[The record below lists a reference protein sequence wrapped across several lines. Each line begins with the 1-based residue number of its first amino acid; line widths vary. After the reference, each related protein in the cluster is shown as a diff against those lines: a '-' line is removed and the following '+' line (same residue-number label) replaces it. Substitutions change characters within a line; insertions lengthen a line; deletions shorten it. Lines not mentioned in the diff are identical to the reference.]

1 MADQTMDFKIRLTAE
16 DRAQASLKAAAAAIK
31 EVEAA
36 QRSANTAAQAWQ
48 TLGARSGEAIRA
60 DMEQVKA
67 ALASIRGSGGP
78 IEDLGR
84 ATQAASQRLRELGRG
99 LALVERPITGI
110 ERLFSKVTQA
120 FLALQVVL
128 QGAEIANA
136 ADNFEKLRI
145 TLAQSEGSM
154 QGAQRALSELYR
166 IAQSA
171 SVPIEAM
178 TVSYQRYTRSVAAMG
193 GSQQQA
199 LDFTEALAKA
209 LRLSN
214 ATAQETGSVMR
225 QLSQAFNKGK
235 LNGDEF
241 VSVSEN
247 GGRVLD
253 YLARQIGKSRGELQE
268 MSKAGEL
275 TDKVLL
281 QLGQALEKIRG
292 DFDLLA
298 VPDDFVNLAAPN
310 KRLAPNLAKRGMQL
324 AEAVQPTTFFTYFGM
339 EHPVVGGYEPHK
351 VALRRALSLAYD
363 TQREIDLVRKGR
375 PMPAQSLLP
384 PGVSGYDAQLKSE
397 MSQHDPARAKALLDL
412 YGYVDRDGDGWRD
425 QPDGQPLV
433 LEYTAQ
439 PDQLSRQL
447 QNLWHKA
454 MTDLGVRIEFRI
466 ATWQEN
472 IKASRA
478 GKLMMWGSG
487 WSAAVPDGG
496 YFLDLLYGKNKG
508 MANHARFD
516 LPAFNAL
523 YEKQRAVPDG
533 PERDALIREAT
544 RLSLAY
550 MPYKATVHVA
560 SSWVMQPGVTGYRP
574 HPFIRD
580 YWRYLDIEPAPASR

>member
-84 ATQAASQRLRELGRG
+84 ATQAASQRLRELGRE

-292 DFDLLA
+292 DFDLLPKNFA
-298 VPDDFVNLAAPN
+298 DAWTNFRNALITTLGESEAFQGVMSALTSTLLA
-310 KRLAPNLAKRGMQL
+310 LANN
-324 AEAVQPTTFFTYFGM
+324 
-339 EHPVVGGYEPHK
+339 
-351 VALRRALSLAYD
+351 
-363 TQREIDLVRKGR
+363 IDLV
-375 PMPAQSLLP
+375 L
-384 PGVSGYDAQLKSE
+384 V
-397 MSQHDPARAKALLDL
+397 AL
-412 YGYVDRDGDGWRD
+412 G
-425 QPDGQPLV
+425 
-433 LEYTAQ
+433 T
-439 PDQLSRQL
+439 
-447 QNLWHKA
+447 
-454 MTDLGVRIEFRI
+454 LG
-466 ATWQEN
+466 
-472 IKASRA
+472 
-478 GKLMMWGSG
+478 
-487 WSAAVPDGG
+487 AA
-496 YFLDLLYGKNKG
+496 
-508 MANHARFD
+508 
-516 LPAFNAL
+516 
-523 YEKQRAVPDG
+523 
-533 PERDALIREAT
+533 
-544 RLSLAY
+544 
-550 MPYKATVHVA
+550 
-560 SSWVMQPGVTGYRP
+560 WVMHHTSIGMLIILWGGLTTAISTATPPCQDR
-574 HPFIRD
+574 
-580 YWRYLDIEPAPASR
+580 SRLPLGAFV